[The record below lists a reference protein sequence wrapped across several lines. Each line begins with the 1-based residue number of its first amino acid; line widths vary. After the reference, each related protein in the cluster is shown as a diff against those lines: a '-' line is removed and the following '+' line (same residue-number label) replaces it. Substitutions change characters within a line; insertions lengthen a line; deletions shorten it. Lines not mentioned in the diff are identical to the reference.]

1 MLCYGFRCRI
11 GLGCWDWSLV
21 SMKYAPAFFRKIAVW
36 NCCSN
41 MMVDASWL
49 ICSTLWVEM
58 QSVLLVGY

>member
-1 MLCYGFRCRI
+1 MQ
-11 GLGCWDWSLV
+11 
-21 SMKYAPAFFRKIAVW
+21 YARAFFRKIAVW

-58 QSVLLVGY
+58 QKCTTGRLLNWFYCN